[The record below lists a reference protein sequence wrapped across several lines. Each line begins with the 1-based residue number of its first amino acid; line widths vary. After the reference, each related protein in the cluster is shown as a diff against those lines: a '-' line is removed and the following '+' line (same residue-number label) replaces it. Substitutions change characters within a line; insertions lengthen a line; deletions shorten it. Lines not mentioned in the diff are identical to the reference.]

1 MGQLLLETCALSK
14 RYCRNP
20 KLAVRYAVS
29 DAWRETR
36 GLPPRQDLRQGEFWS
51 LRDVDLQVEHGEVL
65 GIIGHNGA
73 GKSTLI
79 NLLAGVIRPTS
90 GAIRAYSPRI
100 ALMDN
105 KGALAPAETGR
116 ENIAVQLAI
125 NGCPATNM
133 EAERE
138 AVVEFADLGSF
149 IDAPV
154 GTYSTGMRSRL
165 SFAITTRLRPDLFI
179 VDEGLSG
186 GDMAF
191 KLKFRKWLR
200 SYLDEGGS
208 MLLCSHDLFTVQS
221 LCRRAVLLE
230 KGRVAF
236 AGLSEDVVRRYHGT
250 VERSGA
256 DRATAGGDTTGECS
270 PDAWVNSNPE
280 DGLGDANPW
289 AMSEDSLRETGPTE
303 AADGPVG
310 KAHPIL
316 EVDNPTSGR
325 PDLPRLLRVRL
336 FTSDARSLFPGAP
349 LEIEMTIDSPE
360 PHSRVSWGIEI
371 GSESWENIASMLMG
385 EGDASRPL
393 AQGTSTLR
401 CQVRHLPLAPGHYHL
416 RLALVDQPTG
426 SPLALWGYNDT
437 PVPFTVAGGRSI
449 SENMAQDRRNL
460 VHCPIEWL
468 KTPNGPR
475 ATGPQPNPLQPA
487 GHCADNRS

>member
-36 GLPPRQDLRQGEFWS
+36 GLTPRQDLRPGEFWS

-90 GAIRAYSPRI
+90 GAIRSYSPRI

-116 ENIAVQLAI
+116 ENIVVQLAI
-125 NGCPATNM
+125 NGCPAADM

-200 SYLDEGGS
+200 SYLDDGGS

-221 LCRRAVLLE
+221 LCRRAILLE

-236 AGLSEDVVRRYHGT
+236 AGPAEDVVRRYHGT
-250 VERSGA
+250 VERAGA
-256 DRATAGGDTTGECS
+256 DRAVAGGDDTGEHT
-270 PDAWVNSNPE
+270 PDPWLDSNPE
-280 DGLGDANPW
+280 DGLEVNTPRATSGHAR
-289 AMSEDSLRETGPTE
+289 SETGSGE

-310 KAHPIL
+310 KARPFL
-316 EVDNPTSGR
+316 EVENPTQAR
-325 PDLPRLLRVRL
+325 PGMPRVLQIRL
-336 FTSDARSLFPGAP
+336 FTSDARSLYPGAP
-349 LEIEMTIDSPE
+349 LEIEMTVDSPE
-360 PHSRVSWGIEI
+360 PHSQVAWGIEI
-371 GSESWENIASMLMG
+371 GSENWENIASVLMG
-385 EGDASRPL
+385 EGDLSRPL
-393 AQGTSTLR
+393 PQGTSTLR
-401 CQVRHLPLAPGHYHL
+401 CRLRHLPLAPGQYHL
-416 RLALVDQPTG
+416 RLAVVDQPTG

-449 SENMAQDRRNL
+449 AENMAQDRRNL

-468 KTPNGPR
+468 KTPNVPR
-475 ATGPQPNPLQPA
+475 ATGSQPNPLYPA